1 MKKLR
6 TKEKIGLHPV
16 MMLLVLSFATIIIS
30 GLLRLFNVQST
41 FNQISIFNENL
52 KFNKKHLNN
61 LLILKEIKYIFN
73 INLINFNKFSV
84 LTHLIIIL
92 LGIGIMVKSGF
103 LKTIISLMT

>member
-41 FNQISIFNENL
+41 FNQI
-52 KFNKKHLNN
+52 
-61 LLILKEIKYIFN
+61 LLETFK
-73 INLINFNKFSV
+73 
-84 LTHLIIIL
+84 L
-92 LGIGIMVKSGF
+92 LQK
-103 LKTIISLMT
+103 L